1 MIKIT
6 FQTSEDYMYEAI
18 IVTKDNEEIFKI
30 ATSSESPEDNS
41 LGRMGVLANLESL
54 IKKMGGESE
63 VIQETI

>member
-1 MIKIT
+1 
-6 FQTSEDYMYEAI
+6 MYEAI